1 MNEGVRENCYNG
13 DMPTS
18 AEYKDI
24 FLRLNTAVPGSHKG
38 QNGKLLIIGGSS
50 LFHAA
55 SAWSLQV
62 AARLVDMVFYSS
74 VPENNA
80 ALLEAKRFFWD
91 GLVVPRGEILS
102 YMEEA
107 DCVLIGPGMTR
118 SESKPVSQSK
128 QYWLDRSK
136 ESVEWDSDTWSI
148 TNWLMARYPEKRWVL
163 DAGALQMAEPALLTH
178 SMIVTPHRGEF
189 VQVFGKEWSED
200 EVRAQSRAHNNC
212 LIVSKGVVDVVCQGE
227 NCLTV
232 SGGNPGMIK
241 GGTGDVLAGLIAGLY
256 CINDQLDA
264 AVAGSVVCKA
274 AGDELSMTMG
284 SFFTTSELAEQIPK
298 TLHRILKDVRA

>member
-1 MNEGVRENCYNG
+1 
-13 DMPTS
+13 MPIPVEFS
-18 AEYKDI
+18 DI
-24 FLRLNTAVPGSHKG
+24 FSRLRTAMPGSHKG

-80 ALLEAKRFFWD
+80 AIAEAKRFFWD
-91 GLVVPRGEILS
+91 GMVIPRGEILS
-102 YMEEA
+102 YLEEA

-118 SESKPVSQSK
+118 AEPKPMPQSREF
-128 QYWLDRSK
+128 WLDRSK
-136 ESVEWDSDTWSI
+136 ESVDWERDTWSI
-148 TNWLMARYPEKRWVL
+148 TNWLLARYPEKRWVL
-163 DAGALQMAEPALLTH
+163 DAGALQMADPDLLSH
-178 SMIVTPHRGEF
+178 SMILTPHRGEF
-189 VQVFGKEWSED
+189 IQVFGAEWSED
-200 EVRAQSRAHNNC
+200 AVRAQSRAHNNC
-212 LIVSKGVVDVVCQGE
+212 LIVSKGVADVVCQGE
-227 NCLTV
+227 RCRTI

-256 CINDQLDA
+256 CKNDPLDA
-264 AVAGSVVCKA
+264 AVAGSYVCKA
-274 AGDELSMTMG
+274 AGDELFLSMG

-298 TLHRILKDVRA
+298 TLHRILQDVRE